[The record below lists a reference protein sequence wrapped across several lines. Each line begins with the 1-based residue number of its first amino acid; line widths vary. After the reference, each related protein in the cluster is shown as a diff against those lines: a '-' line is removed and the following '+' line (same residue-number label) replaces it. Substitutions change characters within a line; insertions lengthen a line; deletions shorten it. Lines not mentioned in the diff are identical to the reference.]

1 MATVRALAIYP
12 NCGCLKIYRIDSG
25 IDYEGA
31 VITEPSSTD
40 PESEDYQPLI
50 SEDGLYYFVP
60 EQFNAMSDPIKVSE
74 LAAGDLSTIIANADD
89 VEMLLSYS
97 GESYKFNFGQLISFM
112 KSYILTSKHEVT
124 MSGVTGQSN
133 SLIGR
138 QILDIELNE
147 QDLAILTAIPVDG
160 SQGMY
165 VNTAT
170 GEYEVYNMGDT
181 TTAKLKIIY
190 SNT

>member
-31 VITEPSSTD
+31 VITEPSSSN

-74 LAAGDLSTIIANADD
+74 LVEGDLSTIIANADD
-89 VEMLLSYS
+89 VEMLLSYA
-97 GESYKFNFGQLISFM
+97 GESYKFNFGNLISFM

-124 MSGVTGQSN
+124 MAGVTGQSN
-133 SLIGR
+133 SLINR
-138 QILDIELNE
+138 EILDAELNE
-147 QDLAILTAIPVDG
+147 QNIAILSAIPVDG
-160 SQGMY
+160 SQGLY
-165 VNTAT
+165 VNTGT
-170 GEYEVYNMGDT
+170 GAYEIYNMGDT
-181 TTAKLKIIY
+181 DTAKLKIIY